1 MRFASIPLA
10 CAFLL
15 AVAPT
20 QVYTQAARSAEPFYV
35 GTFEIDGAPT
45 VGLILRDRLVV
56 EIEEANDN
64 LHQDPAVPE
73 MAMPE
78 DILQLIGLYENGL
91 RSQLYEIV
99 NHFVGEGM
107 LEGSGRPGFL
117 QLDEAVRKRVD

>member
-1 MRFASIPLA
+1 MRFTYIPLA

-20 QVYTQAARSAEPFYV
+20 QVSARATQSAEPFYV
-35 GTFEIDGAPT
+35 GTFEIGGAPT
-45 VGLILRDRLVV
+45 VGLVV

-64 LHQDPAVPE
+64 LQQDPAFPE

-99 NHFVGEGM
+99 SHFVGEGM
-107 LEGSGRPGFL
+107 LEGSARPGFL